1 MIREAMTPGGVK
13 AGGFGPSTRVGVP
26 PGGVRA
32 GGFAPSA
39 SVPVLPG
46 GVRTGGFG
54 PAELIGPGVV
64 LAYAVVPK
72 THEGYHLAADPKD
85 LIAYG
90 TDLGLVLGV
99 IFVGGRLVAGR
110 LFRST

>member
-1 MIREAMTPGGVK
+1 VPTREPSTGRVCETVT
-13 AGGFGPSTRVGVP
+13 AGGARV
-26 PGGVRA
+26 

-39 SVPVLPG
+39 QAAVPAG

-54 PAELIGPGVV
+54 PAELIGPAVV
-64 LAYAVVPK
+64 VAYAVV
-72 THEGYHLAADPKD
+72 THDGYHLAADHHD

-90 TDLGLVLGV
+90 TELALVVGV